1 MLQTVSLL
9 CLKILRIFGQRVMAE
24 AQNRPLEDACSTV
37 INITVWFINF
47 HYVYSFEIIVVCYFS
62 QSSSGIRYGI
72 HFGIRGKK
80 KLEFRL

>member
-9 CLKILRIFGQRVMAE
+9 CLKILLIFGQRVMAE

-62 QSSSGIRYGI
+62 VFFRYYGMAYI
-72 HFGIRGKK
+72 LVFVVKK
-80 KLEFRL
+80 N